1 LALAGNE
8 QQWRYKKW
16 ISLKASLSKLGA
28 AAYGFGLW
36 AESWPPGRARHSSE
50 KTANSREYHV
60 EGGGRA
66 AGSCSNPAE
75 KEDEVARPDQA
86 GPRRIGQLA
95 PSYRAPKPEKK
106 TSVCRPTSM
115 RTWKK
120 ESRTSV
126 DVVHTGLS
134 LFNETDKWVPSWSTE
149 CSLDGAA
156 QWQWGSSLSL
166 PVAREW
172 GAARQKE
179 EEAAENI
186 SRSQK

>member
-1 LALAGNE
+1 
-8 QQWRYKKW
+8 
-16 ISLKASLSKLGA
+16 
-28 AAYGFGLW
+28 
-36 AESWPPGRARHSSE
+36 
-50 KTANSREYHV
+50 
-60 EGGGRA
+60 
-66 AGSCSNPAE
+66 
-75 KEDEVARPDQA
+75 VARPGLLSGLQTREENKRVSPA
-86 GPRRIGQLA
+86 SI
-95 PSYRAPKPEKK
+95 
-106 TSVCRPTSM
+106 
-115 RTWKK
+115 RTWEK
-120 ESRTSV
+120 EGRPSV

-156 QWQWGSSLSL
+156 QWGSSLSL